1 MDFQS
6 AAPAVVRA
14 IRQRDLLNTW
24 LRLYARDGSLPAVSE
39 YVPGRL
45 AEEADDLVYYV
56 IDTAQ
61 WPPVLTIESEGTRM
75 SAAYGK
81 TGKGRRLDEYVGP
94 RLAPSVMPVYHLCVA
109 RRCPVYTVSELE
121 DAAGHKVEYER
132 LLLPFGAGSEV
143 TEIIASLKTISI
155 DGRFEIRDLMTRT
168 DLVTAP
174 AVRAVIDREL
184 SHRLPMR
191 TGAITIAD
199 DLVFD

>member
-24 LRLYARDGSLPAVSE
+24 LRLYAREDRLPAVSE

-45 AEEADDLVYYV
+45 KEEAHDLVYYTV
-56 IDTAQ
+56 DTAQ
-61 WPPVLTIESEGTRM
+61 WPPVLTIQSEGTRM

-81 TGKGRRLDEYVGP
+81 TGKGHRLDEYVGP
-94 RLAPSVMPVYHLCVA
+94 RFAASVMPVYHLCVA
-109 RRCPVYTVSELE
+109 RRCPVYTVSDLQ
-121 DAAGHKVEYER
+121 DAAGHRVEYER

-155 DGRFEIRDLMTRT
+155 DGRFEIQDLMTRT

-174 AVRAVIDREL
+174 AVRAVIDRERFHSL
-184 SHRLPMR
+184 STPRV
-191 TGAITIAD
+191 AIAD

>member
-6 AAPAVVRA
+6 AAPAVVRD

-24 LRLYARDGSLPAVSE
+24 LRLYAREDRLPAISE
-39 YVPGRL
+39 YVPDRL
-45 AEEADDLVYYV
+45 KEEADDLVYYAV
-56 IDTAQ
+56 DAAQ
-61 WPPVLTIESEGTRM
+61 WPPVLTIQSEGTRM

-81 TGKGRRLDEYVGP
+81 TGKGRRLDVYVGP
-94 RLAPSVMPVYHLCVA
+94 RLAASVMPVYHLCVA
-109 RRCPVYTVSELE
+109 RRCPVYTVSDLE

-174 AVRAVIDREL
+174 AIRAVIDREL
-184 SHRLPMR
+184 FHRLPTR
-191 TGAITIAD
+191 TAPIAD